1 MATQLRPSS
10 GDKLAD
16 IERYALDLR
25 ASDVPAEAFV
35 GENLILILKGK
46 N

>member
-1 MATQLRPSS
+1 MATQLRPST

-16 IERYALDLR
+16 IEHYANDLK
-25 ASDVPAEAFV
+25 ASDIPAETIV
-35 GENLILILKGK
+35 GHNLMLILKGK